1 MRTTTE
7 VLKIGTR
14 KSPLAIAQTQYVINE
29 LSSKHT
35 ELLFKIKPIQTDGD
49 SGTSSLETSQGYKS
63 AFTGT
68 IEKQLLSGQ
77 IDVAVHSLKDL
88 PEDNTNG
95 LTIGSIPQRSDARDV
110 FVSETVDRIS
120 DLPPNAI
127 IGTGSIRRKAQ
138 LQARNPDIRVKD
150 IRGNVETR
158 IRKIGSG
165 YDGIILAAAGLIR
178 LNLQTKIKE
187 FLPLDFMLPSSG
199 QGALAVQIRS
209 DDEEIGR
216 IVKTI
221 ENVNDRITT
230 TAERSFSRRLGGDC
244 DIPLAAHAKIIN
256 DSLILTGL
264 IASREGDRIIKDQI
278 ESTISTPEELGVRLA
293 QRILK
298 KGGRQLLEVTRN

>member
-1 MRTTTE
+1 MTE

-29 LSSKHT
+29 LYSKHT
-35 ELLFKIKPIQTDGD
+35 GLLFKIKPIQTEGD
-49 SGTSSLETSQGYKS
+49 ISTSSLESSQGYKS

-68 IEKQLLSGQ
+68 IENQLLSGK

-88 PEDNTNG
+88 PNDNTTG
-95 LTIGSIPQRSDARDV
+95 LTIGSIPQRSEARDV
-110 FVSETVDRIS
+110 FVSETVNRIS
-120 DLPPNAI
+120 DLAPGAI
-127 IGTGSIRRKAQ
+127 VGTSSIRRKAQ

-158 IRKIGSG
+158 IMKVGSG
-165 YDGIILAAAGLIR
+165 YDGIVLAAAGLIR
-178 LNLQTKIKE
+178 LNLQKKIKE
-187 FLPLDFMLPSSG
+187 FLPVDFILPCPG

-244 DIPLAAHAKIIN
+244 DIPLAAYAEIIN

-278 ESTISTPEELGVRLA
+278 ESTVSAPEELGITLA
-293 QRILK
+293 ERILK
-298 KGGRQLLEVTRN
+298 RGGMHLLEANQN